1 MEETMLVR
9 MGDEARAYA
18 AQSKSKGT
26 LRAYRTDWG
35 AWERWATAQGI
46 QALPGAPEDLARFLA
61 EQAQRLRVAT
71 LQRRIASI
79 AQAHALAGHE
89 SPTKHP
95 MVRVVMQG
103 IRRSLGTAQKG
114 KEAISVADLRV
125 MVASQQENG
134 LRGLRNRAVILL
146 GFAAALRR
154 SEIVAL
160 NAENLVW
167 VESGMVITIARSKT
181 DQEGAGVQI
190 GVPYG
195 STLET
200 CPVRT
205 LRQWLDQSGV
215 TAGAVF
221 RFVDR
226 HGRVSGSRMAARTVA
241 ATVQK
246 AITATGKDPAAFGAH
261 SLRSGL
267 CTAAAE
273 KGVSE
278 RSIAAV
284 SRHKSMAVLRRYIR
298 AGDLFREH
306 PAAQVGL

>member
-9 MGDEARAYA
+9 MGDEARAFA
-18 AQSKSKGT
+18 ALSKSKGT

-35 AWERWATAQGI
+35 AWERWATARAV
-46 QALPGAPEDLARFLA
+46 QALPAAPEDLARFLA

-79 AQAHALAGHE
+79 SQAHTLAGHE

-95 MVRVVMQG
+95 MVRLVMQG

-114 KEAISVADLRV
+114 KDAISVADLRV
-125 MVASQQENG
+125 MVASQQDNG
-134 LRGLRNRAVILL
+134 HRGLRNRAVILL

-160 NAENLVW
+160 DVEHLAWTNAGL
-167 VESGMVITIARSKT
+167 VITIARSKT
-181 DQEGAGVQI
+181 DQEGAGAQI

-200 CPVRT
+200 CPVRSM
-205 LRQWLDQSGV
+205 RQWLDWSGI
-215 TAGAVF
+215 TSGAAF
-221 RFVDR
+221 RTVDR
-226 HGRVSGSRMAARTVA
+226 HGKVVNNRMAARTVA
-241 ATVQK
+241 AVVK
-246 AITATGKDPAAFGAH
+246 EAMAATGKDPTAFGAH

-273 KGVSE
+273 RGVSE

-284 SRHKSMAVLRRYIR
+284 TRHKSMAVLRRYIKV
-298 AGDLFREH
+298 GNLFHDH
-306 PAAQVGL
+306 PSAQIGL

>member
-1 MEETMLVR
+1 MLVR

-18 AQSKSKGT
+18 AQSKSKET
-26 LRAYRTDWG
+26 KRAYRTDWG
-35 AWERWATAQGI
+35 AWERWADARAV
-46 QALPGAPEDLARFLA
+46 QALPAAPEDLARYLA
-61 EQAQRLRVAT
+61 ESAQRLRVAT

-89 SPTKHP
+89 SPTRHP
-95 MVRVVMQG
+95 MVQVVMQG
-103 IRRSLGTAQKG
+103 IRRAHGVAQKG
-114 KEAISVADLRV
+114 KAPVSVADLRV
-125 MVASQQENG
+125 MVASQQGHG

-160 NAENLVW
+160 DTEHLAWTDAGLVL
-167 VESGMVITIARSKT
+167 TIARSKT
-181 DQEGAGVQI
+181 DQEGAGAMV

-205 LRQWLDQSGV
+205 LRQWLDQAGIAS
-215 TAGAVF
+215 GAVF
-221 RFVDR
+221 RTVDR
-226 HGRVSGSRMAARTVA
+226 HGKVVNNRMAARTVA
-241 ATVQK
+241 AVVK
-246 AITATGKDPAAFGAH
+246 EAVAATGKGPAAFGAH
-261 SLRSGL
+261 TLRSGL

-273 KGVSE
+273 RGVSE

-284 SRHKSMAVLRRYIR
+284 TRHKSMAVLRRYIKV
-298 AGDLFREH
+298 GNLFHDH
-306 PAAQVGL
+306 PSAQIGL